1 MKILVSPVQKIILSF
16 IILIFI
22 GTVLLLLP
30 ISTNRQISVVDAM
43 FTSTSAVCVTGLTVQ
58 DIATTFTFFGK
69 TVILLLFQLGGFGIM
84 TFSIGLLSFFGGNF
98 SIRWRYTFR
107 GMYSEIDKIPIRS
120 ILVRV
125 VKYTFVIEAVS
136 AVVLFSQFVKDFSVL
151 KAAEHSIFH
160 SVSAFCNAG
169 FSSFSS
175 SLVGY
180 QGNSIVILTTAV
192 TIILGGLG
200 FIVLNEIVNWRP
212 SRIRLI
218 FKGLSFHTKIVLMT
232 SFFLIVFG
240 FIVFFL
246 LERNYVLSK
255 YSIHDSILI
264 SFFQSVTCRT
274 AGFNSI
280 DLIELR
286 QSTHF
291 LMILLMFIGGSPGS
305 IAGGIKTTTVAIIVM
320 LIISKLKG
328 EDKISFWGRSIKNEV
343 VERSTTLLILSV
355 TFVLITTFF
364 LLSYNGFGL
373 SNSFMAVLFES
384 VSAFG
389 TAGLSLG
396 LTGKLLFADKIVV
409 SFVMLVGRLG
419 PLTLI
424 MAIIS
429 NKKKGQIEYPEEH
442 IMIG

>member
-69 TVILLLFQLGGFGIM
+69 TVIL
-84 TFSIGLLSFFGGNF
+84 
-98 SIRWRYTFR
+98 
-107 GMYSEIDKIPIRS
+107 
-120 ILVRV
+120 
-125 VKYTFVIEAVS
+125 
-136 AVVLFSQFVKDFSVL
+136 KDFSVL